1 MPRICRIGGVFLWA
15 KSGFLKKK
23 VLFWRRNKSP
33 EVESAGFPCM
43 ENPGRGIQS
52 VIWQLRRDR
61 KEPQRTPSDFPVFLA
76 ITCVHLKNDLFFES
90 KVRRFL
96 VAKQSKVAVF
106 AWDFSPV
113 SKEQVKSAWIWRPIP
128 GLCVCP
134 VADPAGSACR
144 SCRICTGSADPPQD
158 LQILAGICRSSP
170 GSADPRRD
178 LQILGRICRGASRIR
193 AGRRVFARR
202 VSRASWVRGGGFQPL
217 PPPPPPGWGSAV
229 QGASSRPGIQQKCVQ
244 GSCCP
249 AFVE

>member
-1 MPRICRIGGVFLWA
+1 MGGFPASPPPSSRLGVCRPRGEVSARYSTEVRSGVVVPRICRIGGVFLWA

-52 VIWQLRRDR
+52 VICQLRRDR

-144 SCRICTGSADPPQD
+144 SCRICTGSADPAQD
-158 LQILAGICRSSP
+158 LQQGTRT
-170 GSADPRRD
+170 D
-178 LQILGRICRGASRIR
+178 L
-193 AGRRVFARR
+193 
-202 VSRASWVRGGGFQPL
+202 
-217 PPPPPPGWGSAV
+217 GWDAKSMLISLV
-229 QGASSRPGIQQKCVQ
+229 PY
-244 GSCCP
+244 
-249 AFVE
+249 